1 MPYRL
6 TYFVNVDWV
15 GAGEGP
21 MGGGLVGAGVTT
33 TQGPSS
39 GGALPEGG
47 RGGAQTLGIANGAG
61 GQSIVGSGTGGIL
74 LSADITTL
82 LTGMTTDLSAQMNAA
97 ATLAKLQGFA
107 TGGG

>member
-1 MPYRL
+1 MPYRA
-6 TYFVNVDWV
+6 TYSLNIDWV

-39 GGALPEGG
+39 GGSLPQGG
-47 RGGAQTLGIANGAG
+47 RGGAQTLDLVNSSG
-61 GQSIVGSGTGGIL
+61 GQNIVGSGTAGAMQASDVSGLVTLISNDL
-74 LSADITTL
+74 TTIIT
-82 LTGMTTDLSAQMNAA
+82 AA
-97 ATLAKLQGFA
+97 VPKLAGFA